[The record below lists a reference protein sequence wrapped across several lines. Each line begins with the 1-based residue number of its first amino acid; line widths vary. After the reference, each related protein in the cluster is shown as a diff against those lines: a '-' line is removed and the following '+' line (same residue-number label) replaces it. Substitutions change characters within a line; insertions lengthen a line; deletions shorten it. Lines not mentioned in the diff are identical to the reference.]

1 MSCLLLE
8 GDNHEQVKMHD
19 VVHSFAASI
28 ASKHHHVFTAAYQTE
43 LEEWPNKDFFE
54 QCTSISLPYC
64 YIPELPE
71 VLECPKLN
79 SFFMFD
85 IFSRK
90 IPENLF
96 SRMEELKVLD
106 LTGMHLS
113 PLPLSLQCLENLQTL
128 CLDGCVLED
137 ISAIGDLKQ
146 LQVLS
151 FIQSTIVRLPSEV
164 SKLTRLR
171 LLDLSRCRK
180 LEVIPPDVLS
190 RLAQL
195 EELYMGDG
203 FVQWKGEGHD
213 EPRNNAKLS
222 ELKLLSKL
230 STLEVHIMDANIMP
244 KDLFSEKLE
253 RFRVFIGDVWDWR
266 GKYKTSRT
274 LKLKLSTSA
283 LLERVKVLLMKTED
297 LYVDDLKGNL
307 RKLKVG
313 NCNALRSL
321 FSFSMF
327 KGLEKLEKV
336 DVSSCKIMEEI
347 VVEEGEDD
355 EKINLPK
362 LRYLRL
368 ENLPQFISFCSRV
381 KEATTSG
388 GNKEIEC
395 EDETETPMP
404 LFSRKVSFPNLT
416 ILIVDGCDNL
426 KNLLSLSSVVH
437 LKRLEICNCKMME
450 EVMVKE
456 GLEEEI
462 MSKVLL
468 HQLESLKL
476 ENLPKLTRFC
486 TNNLVECPVLKKLRI
501 QNCPQMRTF
510 VSNYTT
516 SNMASSREFGIIN
529 SALFDEKV
537 AFPNMEQLEI
547 LNMDNL
553 KMIWHSE
560 LHSDSFCKI
569 NALTVEH
576 CEELIKIFPSTLL
589 RGLRNLQRLVIHN
602 CDLLQEVFDLQELIK
617 MKESVAIQLRTLHI
631 SDLPKLKHVWNEDP
645 LGLVLFDNL
654 ISVRVWNCP
663 DLKII
668 FPASIAKNLLQ
679 LKRLHIISS
688 GVEEIVQNL
697 NWVETNMENQPMV
710 KVLQPHFSFRRMPR
724 KIDPNPSSAEAEIR
738 PTLFVIDSDVDCG
751 RAFLFILGLST
762 QGVISF

>member
-1 MSCLLLE
+1 
-8 GDNHEQVKMHD
+8 
-19 VVHSFAASI
+19 
-28 ASKHHHVFTAAYQTE
+28 
-43 LEEWPNKDFFE
+43 
-54 QCTSISLPYC
+54 
-64 YIPELPE
+64 
-71 VLECPKLN
+71 
-79 SFFMFD
+79 
-85 IFSRK
+85 
-90 IPENLF
+90 
-96 SRMEELKVLD
+96 MEELKVLD

-113 PLPLSLQCLENLQTL
+113 PLPLSLQYLENLQTL
-128 CLDGCVLED
+128 CLDDCVLED
-137 ISAIGDLKQ
+137 TSAIGELKQ

-151 FIQSTIVRLPSEV
+151 FIESTIVRLPSEV
-164 SKLTRLR
+164 RKLTRLR

-195 EELYMGDG
+195 EELYMGEC
-203 FVQWKGEGHD
+203 FVQWEGEGHD
-213 EPRNNAKLS
+213 EGRNNASLS

-230 STLEVHIMDANIMP
+230 STLEVHIKEANIMP

-253 RFRVFIGDVWDWR
+253 SFRVAIGDVRDWDLP
-266 GKYKTSRT
+266 GTT
-274 LKLKLSTSA
+274 LV
-283 LLERVKVLLMKTED
+283 EE
-297 LYVDDLKGNL
+297 
-307 RKLKVG
+307 
-313 NCNALRSL
+313 
-321 FSFSMF
+321 
-327 KGLEKLEKV
+327 V
-336 DVSSCKIMEEI
+336 DVKGCTIMEEI

-355 EKINLPK
+355 EKINLPQ

-462 MSKVLL
+462 M
-468 HQLESLKL
+468 
-476 ENLPKLTRFC
+476 
-486 TNNLVECPVLKKLRI
+486 KLRI

-516 SNMASSREFGIIN
+516 SNMASSSELDIIN

-537 AFPNMEQLEI
+537 AFPNLEQLEI

-553 KMIWHSE
+553 KMIWHNE

-569 NALTVEH
+569 NALTVEN
-576 CEELIKIFPSTLL
+576 CEELLKIFPSMLL
-589 RGLRNLQRLVIHN
+589 RGLRNLQ
-602 CDLLQEVFDLQELIK
+602 
-617 MKESVAIQLRTLHI
+617 
-631 SDLPKLKHVWNEDP
+631 
-645 LGLVLFDNL
+645 
-654 ISVRVWNCP
+654 
-663 DLKII
+663 
-668 FPASIAKNLLQ
+668 
-679 LKRLHIISS
+679 S
-688 GVEEIVQNL
+688 GH
-697 NWVETNMENQPMV
+697 T
-710 KVLQPHFSFRRMPR
+710 MPR
-724 KIDPNPSSAEAEIR
+724 KIDPNPSCAEAEIR

-751 RAFLFILGLST
+751 RAFLFILGLSMQVLFPSEILNGERT
-762 QGVISF
+762 ILFPFYYS